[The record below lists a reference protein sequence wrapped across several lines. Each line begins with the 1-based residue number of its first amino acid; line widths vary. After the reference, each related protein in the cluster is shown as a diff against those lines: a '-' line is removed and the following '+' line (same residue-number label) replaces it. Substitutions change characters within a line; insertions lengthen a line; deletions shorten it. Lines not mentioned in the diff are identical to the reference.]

1 MPEINLTTLHV
12 TYMYIRVPIISTL
25 KISFAFF
32 FLDSKLLGY
41 AALNLDHK
49 LPYQYCKLAFQS
61 TVFTDYFFFHY
72 KRNQIYRYMY
82 NLIEP
87 FSCMICIN

>member
-49 LPYQYCKLAFQS
+49 LPVL
-61 TVFTDYFFFHY
+61 
-72 KRNQIYRYMY
+72 QIS
-82 NLIEP
+82 I
-87 FSCMICIN
+87 SINSVY

>member
-1 MPEINLTTLHV
+1 MPEINLTTLQV
-12 TYMYIRVPIISTL
+12 TYMYSVYKSADYLLTDYSTL

-49 LPYQYCKLAFQS
+49 LPVMQTS
-61 TVFTDYFFFHY
+61 
-72 KRNQIYRYMY
+72 I
-82 NLIEP
+82 
-87 FSCMICIN
+87 